1 MRPRLSILAVLLA
14 SVASSLLGG
23 GAARAQGMS
32 AQCTVT
38 EFHATN
44 DKKGVDPK
52 LDKLKGL
59 LATPPFKSWDS
70 FTLLSE
76 SSVTIE
82 RQKPQPVK
90 LDRGTLTLLYKD
102 KLIEEGGKARVRVA
116 VDFDESN
123 GKRVLST
130 VLVFGSPTSLGG
142 TPYKGGNH
150 FIYLGCS
157 AQ

>member
-1 MRPRLSILAVLLA
+1 MRARLSIFAVVVA
-14 SVASSLLGG
+14 SVAVSGV
-23 GAARAQGMS
+23 ARAQGMS
-32 AQCTVT
+32 AQCSVT
-38 EFHATN
+38 EFQATN

-52 LDKLKGL
+52 LDKLKAL
-59 LATPPFKSWDS
+59 LSSPPFKAWDS
-70 FTLLSE
+70 FTLLSDH
-76 SSVTIE
+76 SVTIE

-102 KLIEEGGKARVRVA
+102 KLIEEGGKPRVRVA
-116 VDFDESN
+116 VDFDESS

-142 TPYKGGNH
+142 SPYKGGNH

>member
-1 MRPRLSILAVLLA
+1 MTARLSIVFALLLA
-14 SVASSLLGG
+14 FALG
-23 GAARAQGMS
+23 GAAHAQGMS
-32 AQCTVT
+32 AQCSVT

-52 LDKLKGL
+52 LDKLKAL
-59 LATPPFKSWDS
+59 LSSPPFKAWDS
-70 FTLLSE
+70 FALLSDN
-76 SSVTIE
+76 SVTIE
-82 RQKPQPVK
+82 RQKPTQVK
-90 LDRGTLTLLYKD
+90 LVRGTLTLLYKD
-102 KLIEEGGKARVRVA
+102 KLIEEGGKARVRVG
-116 VDFDESN
+116 VDLDDAG

-150 FIYLGCS
+150 FLYLGCS